1 MAQKIIG
8 TSLEAGTEGVAII
21 IVDLGWYAQR
31 RRTFTLE
38 RNPDSSR
45 CEVLLNA

>member
-8 TSLEAGTEGVAII
+8 TSLEAGTEGVAI